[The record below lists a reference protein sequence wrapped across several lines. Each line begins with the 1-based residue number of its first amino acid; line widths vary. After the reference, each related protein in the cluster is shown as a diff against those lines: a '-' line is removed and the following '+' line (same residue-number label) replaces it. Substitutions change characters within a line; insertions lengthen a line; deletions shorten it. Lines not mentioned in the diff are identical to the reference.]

1 MRCPNCGAEVPA
13 GAVACPSCHYD
24 LGLTQRIPVTKVAW
38 CPTCG
43 ALVPPDAHSCPKCGA
58 PVGATARS
66 KSGQAVR
73 DLGIPTIEGPVA
85 TDGEDVDEGGADA
98 TRAMPRIESAIPSEP
113 GPESATVRHDRMP
126 RTRVLMVA
134 AGAALVLAGG
144 MALWITH
151 PWNPNLYITHAQTD
165 ADTSMAGYPGYIS
178 ALSGQDG
185 STATSSDSSS
195 DSSDSSS
202 DSGSDTGT
210 KSVYQSISD
219 DYDKLGTYADQL
231 DQSVAD
237 LTTTGVS
244 GTESERESGKATA
257 DQTAIEL
264 SNLIDDIASLDD
276 SDGTYAD
283 DISNMTTLGNW
294 LRNRSDA
301 ICEAWKLSVTKT
313 TEKKILAPLEKIG
326 YSSGTDSYKT
336 LFDENY
342 DAWKPTEQ

>member
-1 MRCPNCGAEVPA
+1 M
-13 GAVACPSCHYD
+13 
-24 LGLTQRIPVTKVAW
+24 
-38 CPTCG
+38 
-43 ALVPPDAHSCPKCGA
+43 
-58 PVGATARS
+58 
-66 KSGQAVR
+66 
-73 DLGIPTIEGPVA
+73 
-85 TDGEDVDEGGADA
+85 
-98 TRAMPRIESAIPSEP
+98 
-113 GPESATVRHDRMP
+113 
-126 RTRVLMVA
+126 
-134 AGAALVLAGG
+134 
-144 MALWITH
+144 
-151 PWNPNLYITHAQTD
+151 
-165 ADTSMAGYPGYIS
+165 
-178 ALSGQDG
+178 
-185 STATSSDSSS
+185 
-195 DSSDSSS
+195 
-202 DSGSDTGT
+202 
-210 KSVYQSISD
+210 
-219 DYDKLGTYADQL
+219 
-231 DQSVAD
+231 AD